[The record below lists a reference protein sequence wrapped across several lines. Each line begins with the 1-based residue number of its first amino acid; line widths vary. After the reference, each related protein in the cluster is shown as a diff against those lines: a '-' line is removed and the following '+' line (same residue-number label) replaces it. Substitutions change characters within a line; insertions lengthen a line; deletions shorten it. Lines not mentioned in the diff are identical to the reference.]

1 MPCGIC
7 KPIINLIFLFIKKE
21 MKKVILALVCALGFG
36 AFANAQTVGEGTL
49 QIDKKNSSPAFTLQI
64 NVSKKNVEETVVSKF
79 KAQKLSGKSG
89 KGGTTEYNNV
99 TYLDIFT
106 NSANGNKCNIITKVV
121 EAGGNSTLYLVVD
134 KGLGNFVT
142 SSSDAANA
150 ELAKQFLT
158 DIVKDIYKTELTH
171 QIEDQI
177 KMIEKVESTLKK
189 AEDTKAKLEKQLE
202 TTKDEINKANA
213 DLTSQKQKLDELKAK
228 VF

>member
-1 MPCGIC
+1 
-7 KPIINLIFLFIKKE
+7 

-99 TYLDIFT
+99 TFLDIFT
-106 NSANGNKCNIITKVV
+106 NTANGNKCNIITKVD
-121 EAGGNSTLYLVVD
+121 EKGGMSTLYLVVD
-134 KGLGNFVT
+134 RGLGNYVT
-142 SSSDAANA
+142 SSTDAANA
-150 ELAKQFLT
+150 ELAKNFLT
-158 DIVKDIYKTELTH
+158 SIVKDIYKTELSH
-171 QIEDQI
+171 QIEDQT
-177 KMIEKVESTLKK
+177 KVVEKAEKTLKS

-202 TTKDEINKANA
+202 SAKDDINKANA
-213 DLTSQKQKLDELKAK
+213 DLAAQKQKLDELKAK
-228 VF
+228 VY